1 MYFEK
6 EKIYHIYN
14 RGNNHQ
20 RIFFKHENYL
30 YFLRKVRKHIS
41 PVADVL
47 GYCLMPNHFHFMIY
61 ANDKTIESKIVNKQ
75 ERNLL
80 SEALRNV
87 LSSYTH
93 GINRQEN
100 RSGSLFSQNTKAK
113 AVFDSFHNF
122 YYVETCFYYIHQNP
136 TKDHLVERLED
147 WPYSSF
153 LDFAKLRNGTLCNQ
167 DLVKKLVHADWDDF
181 YNSMHN
187 YQFNQSDLSKI
198 F

>member
-14 RGNNHQ
+14 RGNNKQ
-20 RIFFKHENYL
+20 RIFFNHENYL
-30 YFLRKVRKHIS
+30 YFLRKVRKKIL
-41 PVADVL
+41 PVADIL
-47 GYCLMPNHFHFMIY
+47 CYCLMPNHFHFLIY
-61 ANDKTIESKIVNKQ
+61 SNEKTIQSKTVNQK
-75 ERNLL
+75 ERNVL
-80 SEALRNV
+80 SDAFRKV
-87 LSSYTH
+87 LSSYTQ
-93 GINRQEN
+93 GINRQEK

-113 AVFDSFHNF
+113 AVFDSFHNY

-136 TKDHLVERLED
+136 TKDGLVKNLND

-153 LDFAKLRNGTLCNQ
+153 LDFANLRNGTLCNQ
-167 DLVKKLVHADWDDF
+167 DLAKKIIDADWDDF

-187 YQFNQSDLSKI
+187 YKFSQKELSKI